1 MESLSEPAPGTTVGD
16 IQFTRD
22 ARSLAVSP
30 VAGMKV
36 VGMQDAA
43 MPDVATWRVVQRP
56 AAQSA
61 AADSAA
67 AANRRPANHAF
78 ESRLPT
84 EERLAY
90 ASRFSF
96 VSCYDFRVLG
106 GRTNEQWIEQYGS
119 SHQHP
124 VNRIC
129 HTLGIPTILLSVPVF
144 IASIFVH
151 RLWLFGAALFL
162 IGWIFQFI
170 GHAFEG
176 KPPEFFQDWRF
187 LLVGVRWWWAK
198 INGKA

>member
-1 MESLSEPAPGTTVGD
+1 
-16 IQFTRD
+16 
-22 ARSLAVSP
+22 
-30 VAGMKV
+30 MKV
-36 VGMQDAA
+36 AA
-43 MPDVATWRVVQRP
+43 MPDVATWHVVQLP
-56 AAQSA
+56 GAQSA

-78 ESRLPT
+78 EPRLRT
-84 EERLAY
+84 EERLAN

-96 VSCYDFRVLG
+96 ISCYHLRVLG
-106 GRTNEQWIEQYGS
+106 GRTNEQWIAQYGS

-144 IASIFVH
+144 IASIFVL
-151 RLWLFGAALFL
+151 RLWLLGAALFL

-176 KPPEFFQDWRF
+176 KPPEFFHDWRF
-187 LLVGVRWWWAK
+187 LFVGVRWWWAK
-198 INGKA
+198 INGRA